1 VSEVRFDFSG
11 RRVIVTGG
19 SRGIG
24 RGIALAFLE
33 AGASVSICGRS
44 ARALAQAAESL
55 APHGPLHSARCDLA
69 DADAIP
75 LYVAEA
81 AEALGGLDILV
92 NNASG
97 FGRADDEA
105 GWNAAIG
112 VDLMGTIRMCR
123 AAEPLLAASGS
134 AAIVHLAS
142 ITAFRASRTAP
153 AYAAIKAALV
163 NYTASQAL
171 ALLPLGIRVNAV
183 APGSTEAPGHFFEK
197 RRLAG
202 DPGYAAM
209 LASQPSG
216 RMGTPADI
224 AGAVLFLASDA
235 GRWVVGQTIVVD
247 GGQGINGG

>member
-1 VSEVRFDFSG
+1 MPDVRFDFSG

-24 RGIALAFLE
+24 RGIARAFLE
-33 AGASVSICGRS
+33 AGAAVSICGRDE
-44 ARALAQAAESL
+44 RALAEARDGL
-55 APHGPLHSARCDLA
+55 APLGRLHAARCDLA
-69 DADAIP
+69 DREAIP
-75 LYVAEA
+75 VYLTA
-81 AEALGGLDILV
+81 AGEALGGLDVLV

-105 GWNAAIG
+105 GWSAAIG
-112 VDLMGTIRMCR
+112 VDLMGTIRMSH
-123 AAEPLLAASGS
+123 AAEPLLAASDS

-142 ITAFRASRTAP
+142 ITAFRASRKAP

-171 ALLPLGIRVNAV
+171 ALAPKGIRVNAV

-202 DPGYAAM
+202 DPAYASA

-216 RMGTPADI
+216 RMGRPEDI
-224 AGAVLFLASDA
+224 AGAILFLASDA
-235 GRWVVGQTIVVD
+235 GRWITGQTITVD
-247 GGQGINGG
+247 GGQSINGG

>member
-1 VSEVRFDFSG
+1 VPDVSFDFSG

-24 RGIALAFLE
+24 RGISRFFLE
-33 AGASVSICGRS
+33 AGASVSICGRGE
-44 ARALAQAAESL
+44 RALAEAREAL
-55 APHGPLHSARCDLA
+55 APLGRLHVARCDLA
-69 DADAIP
+69 DAEAIP

-81 AEALGGLDILV
+81 GEALGGLDILV

-105 GWNAAIG
+105 GWSAAIG
-112 VDLMGTIRMCR
+112 VDLMGTIRMCH
-123 AAEPLLAASGS
+123 AAEPLLAASDA

-142 ITAFRASRTAP
+142 IAAFRASRKAP
-153 AYAAIKAALV
+153 AYAAVKAALV
-163 NYTASQAL
+163 HYTASQAL
-171 ALLPLGIRVNAV
+171 ALLPKGIRVNAV

-202 DPGYAAM
+202 DPAYASA

-216 RMGTPADI
+216 RMGRPEDI
-224 AGAVLFLASDA
+224 SAAILFLASDGA
-235 GRWVVGQTIVVD
+235 RWITGQCIVVD
-247 GGQGINGG
+247 GGQSINGG